1 MDGAGQAMVDESIDI
16 ETVAI
21 APITPGEIASFHRA
35 LDLVARE
42 RKYLSMLE
50 APPLE
55 QTLQF
60 VMGRVERGD
69 PRFVALVRDEVVGW
83 CDITRHDWPI
93 HAHRGTLGMG
103 IVPAYR
109 GRGLGLKLINATLAQ
124 ARKAGF
130 VRIELSVHSDN
141 ARAISLYD
149 RVGFVR
155 EGLQRD
161 AVYVDGEYRDTIVMA
176 IVERENAAG

>member
-1 MDGAGQAMVDESIDI
+1 LATVKLMVDDSLDI
-16 ETVAI
+16 EAVAI
-21 APITPGEIASFHRA
+21 APITPGDIESFHRA

-42 RKYLSMLE
+42 RKYLSFLE
-50 APPLE
+50 APPLD
-55 QTLQF
+55 QTRQF
-60 VMGRVERGD
+60 VTRCIERGD
-69 PRFVALVRDEVVGW
+69 PGFVAVAGGKVVGW
-83 CDITRHDWPI
+83 CDISRHDRLI

-103 IVPAYR
+103 IVPSYR
-109 GRGLGLKLINATLAQ
+109 GHGLGLKLISATLAQ
-124 ARKAGF
+124 ARRAGF

-155 EGLQRD
+155 EGVQRD
-161 AVYVDGEYRDTIVMA
+161 AVCVDGEYRDAIVMA

>member
-1 MDGAGQAMVDESIDI
+1 MADDNGDL

-21 APITPGEIASFHRA
+21 VPALPGHGESFHRA

-42 RKYLSMLE
+42 RKDLSMLE

-60 VMGRVERGD
+60 MMGCIERGD
-69 PRFVALVRDEVVGW
+69 PRFVAVVGGEVVGW

-103 IVPAYR
+103 ILPQYR
-109 GRGLGLKLINATLAQ
+109 GRGLGRKLIDATLAQ
-124 ARKAGF
+124 AREAGF

-141 ARAISLYD
+141 ARAISLYGKA
-149 RVGFVR
+149 GFVM

-161 AVYVDGEYRDTIVMA
+161 AVYVDGEYRDAIMMA
-176 IVERENAAG
+176 IVERENATG